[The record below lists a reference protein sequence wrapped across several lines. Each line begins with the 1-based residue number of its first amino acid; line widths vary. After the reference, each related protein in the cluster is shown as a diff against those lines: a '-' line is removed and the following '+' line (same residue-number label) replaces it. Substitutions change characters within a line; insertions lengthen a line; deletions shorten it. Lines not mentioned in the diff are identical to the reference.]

1 MDHDSRQAPTSHR
14 SAHPD
19 ARLGT
24 EPLVSVVITSRNRPE
39 LLLHAIR
46 SVTNQTYKHIEII
59 VVDDCSNV
67 DPARIVSAR
76 YPDVKLLR
84 NTTNGGPAYSRNRG
98 IDHARGEI
106 IAFLD
111 DDDEWLP
118 DKLDEQVRLLRETD
132 ACVCGYRVRETGMVR
147 TQNVARATRHHL
159 RQGNLFCG
167 ASGFAARRRV
177 FDRVRFDEALWGGE
191 DWDIYVQIVQSFT
204 LGSTNK
210 PLFVYR
216 RGNQQSLSNQ
226 HHDDGAKPV
235 VTKLACLEKN
245 RAFLGEFYF
254 GVRTAGIHLRFIGAR
269 AGRIRRILSTMR
281 NAGIAPTLYF
291 LYQKLVHL
299 DGIRFSN

>member
-1 MDHDSRQAPTSHR
+1 MTEGFVRSPRQAAEASQ
-14 SAHPD
+14 
-19 ARLGT
+19 
-24 EPLVSVVITSRNRPE
+24 PLVSAVIITRNRPS
-39 LLLHAIR
+39 LLLNAIQ
-46 SVTNQTYKHIEII
+46 SVKNQLYGNIEII
-59 VVDDCSNV
+59 VVDDCSEI
-67 DPARIVSAR
+67 DPTRIVTVCH
-76 YPDVKLLR
+76 PDVRVLR
-84 NTTNGGPAYSRNRG
+84 NTTNRGPAYSRNRG
-98 IDHARGEI
+98 IDHARGKI

-132 ACVCGYRVRETGMVR
+132 ACVCGYRVRETGKVR

-167 ASGFAARRRV
+167 PSGFAARRHV

-204 LGSTNK
+204 LGNTNK

-216 RGNQQSLSNQ
+216 QGNQQSLSNQ
-226 HHDDGAKPV
+226 HHDDSAKPV

-254 GVRTAGIHLRFIGAR
+254 GVRTAGTHLRFIGAR
-269 AGRIRRILSTMR
+269 AGRFRRILSTMR
-281 NAGIAPTLYF
+281 KAGIAPTLYF